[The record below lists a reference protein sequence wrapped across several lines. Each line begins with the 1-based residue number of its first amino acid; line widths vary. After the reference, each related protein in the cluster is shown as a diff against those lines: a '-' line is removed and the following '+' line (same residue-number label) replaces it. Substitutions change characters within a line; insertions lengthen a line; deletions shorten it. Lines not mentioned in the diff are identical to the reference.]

1 MASTLEI
8 LRRLNQHEVEYV
20 LVGGMAGVLHGSSL
34 VTEDV
39 DVCAPFNPAN
49 LARIVSALG
58 DLNPRHR
65 MNPNHPLV
73 ALDVDQ
79 LAGFKNLYLI
89 TDLGQIDL
97 LSEITGLGAYGEVSQ
112 HAFDANLRGLS
123 CKVLDI
129 DTLIRA
135 RRAVGRPKDLQAAA
149 ELEVIRRR
157 LKGQGAE

>member
-20 LVGGMAGVLHGSSL
+20 LVGGMAGVLYGSSL

-39 DVCAPFNPAN
+39 DVCTPFEPKN
-49 LARIVSALG
+49 LAKIVSALG

-65 MNPNHPLV
+65 TNPNHPPM
-73 ALDVDQ
+73 ALKAVD

-97 LSEITGLGAYGEVSQ
+97 LSEISGVGGYPEVSR
-112 HAFDANLRGLS
+112 HSIAANLRDLV

-129 DTLIRA
+129 DSLIRA
-135 RRAVGRPKDLQAAA
+135 RRAVGRPKDLQAVA

-157 LKGQGAE
+157 LKGRASE

>member
-8 LRRLNQHEVEYV
+8 LRRLNQHGVEYV
-20 LVGGMAGVLHGSSL
+20 LVGGMAGVLYGSSL

-39 DVCAPFNPAN
+39 DVCAPFDAEN
-49 LARIVSALG
+49 LAKIISALG

-65 MNPNHPLV
+65 MNPSHPPM
-73 ALDVDQ
+73 AMDADK

-97 LSEITGLGAYGEVSQ
+97 LSAITGLGAYREVSR
-112 HAFDANLRGLS
+112 HAVDANLRGLS

-129 DTLIRA
+129 DNLIRA

>member
-20 LVGGMAGVLHGSSL
+20 LVGGMAGVLYGSSL

-39 DVCAPFNPAN
+39 DVCASFEPKN

-65 MNPNHPLV
+65 MNPNHPPMDLNAV
-73 ALDVDQ
+73 E

-97 LSEITGLGAYGEVSQ
+97 LSEISGVGSYPEVSRYSI
-112 HAFDANLRGLS
+112 AANLKGLV
-123 CKVLDI
+123 CKVLDL
-129 DTLIRA
+129 DRLIRA

-157 LKGQGAE
+157 LKGQATK

>member
-20 LVGGMAGVLHGSSL
+20 LVGGMAGVLYGSSL

-39 DVCAPFNPAN
+39 DVCTPFEPKN
-49 LARIVSALG
+49 LAKIVSALG

-65 MNPNHPLV
+65 TNPNHPPMTPK
-73 ALDVDQ
+73 AVD

-97 LSEITGLGAYGEVSQ
+97 LSEISGVGGYPEVSR
-112 HAFDANLRGLS
+112 HSIAANLRDLV

-129 DTLIRA
+129 DSLIRA
-135 RRAVGRPKDLQAAA
+135 RRAVGRPKDLQAVA

-157 LKGQGAE
+157 LKGRASE